1 MDADKELP
9 VVNRL
14 AKGHLMMK
22 EHELSYQELERRLTA
37 IVQTIPHPMSFVS
50 RDYRYLAVNDA
61 YGSFYEAPIE
71 DIVGR
76 KVADF
81 FGEPVFEET
90 IRPHLDRCLAGETVR
105 YESQFR
111 FPDDSVRWMAM
122 EYHPYRDEKGRVVG
136 VISHGLDITEQ
147 RDVEERLKKTLD
159 AATDGI
165 WYWHFP
171 SNQLTFGARYYTML
185 GYEPDEFP
193 PTFDNWLDLIHPDDR
208 DVALAVAQAYLRTKP
223 DLYQNDFRLR
233 TKEGKYRWIHS
244 RARVVERSA
253 EGEAIL
259 MIGNHED
266 ITERKRAEDALRQSE
281 ATLRAMFNAAPLAI
295 VMIDRN
301 GRILDANDNH
311 AARFELTRKE
321 MMGMCLWDVTPPSV
335 LLIRKR
341 RVERAFETG
350 RPVSG
355 EDRRGEVWNEYHI
368 HPALWNDRGE
378 VAAVIVTALDVTA
391 RRRGEEALAES
402 ERQKRLI
409 LNATSEMVAYYDL
422 DLRVIWANRA
432 SEASVGA
439 RPGGLV
445 GSHCYEIWAQK
456 DDACPNCPVVRARDT
471 RTPQE
476 TEQETPDGRVWHVRG
491 YPVIDEVGK
500 LVALAEF
507 GQDITER
514 KKAEEEKGRLEKQFL
529 QAQKMESVGRL
540 AGGVA
545 HDFNNMLSVIQGHV
559 DLALMDVDKDH
570 PSYADLQEI
579 QAAAKKST
587 NIVRQLLAF
596 ARKQI
601 IAPEVLDLNDQV
613 ADMLKML
620 RRLIG
625 EDMELIWKPGADVW
639 EVKMDPAQIDQ
650 ILVNLVV
657 NARDAILDVGQVV
670 IETENV
676 LLDQSYC
683 ATHSGSVP
691 GLYVRLMVSDTGCGM
706 DKETLQNIFDPFFTT
721 KEADK
726 GTGLGLATVYG
737 IVKQN
742 NGYIDVHSERGEG
755 TSFEIYLPRHE
766 AEPEDVEPGDA
777 ISTGLARGTETV
789 LLVEDNPFVLEM
801 GNRLLSHLGYRVLI
815 ANSAAEAVRAARE
828 FSDRIHLL
836 MTDVVMPGMNGRDLA
851 DRIQESRPE
860 TRCLYMSG
868 YTEDIIARQGVLEE
882 GVHFIQKPFSLD
894 DLSKKVREAIGQ

>member
-1 MDADKELP
+1 
-9 VVNRL
+9 
-14 AKGHLMMK
+14 
-22 EHELSYQELERRLTA
+22 
-37 IVQTIPHPMSFVS
+37 
-50 RDYRYLAVNDA
+50 
-61 YGSFYEAPIE
+61 
-71 DIVGR
+71 
-76 KVADF
+76 
-81 FGEPVFEET
+81 
-90 IRPHLDRCLAGETVR
+90 
-105 YESQFR
+105 
-111 FPDDSVRWMAM
+111 
-122 EYHPYRDEKGRVVG
+122 
-136 VISHGLDITEQ
+136 
-147 RDVEERLKKTLD
+147 
-159 AATDGI
+159 
-165 WYWHFP
+165 
-171 SNQLTFGARYYTML
+171 
-185 GYEPDEFP
+185 
-193 PTFDNWLDLIHPDDR
+193 
-208 DVALAVAQAYLRTKP
+208 
-223 DLYQNDFRLR
+223 
-233 TKEGKYRWIHS
+233 
-244 RARVVERSA
+244 
-253 EGEAIL
+253 
-259 MIGNHED
+259 
-266 ITERKRAEDALRQSE
+266 
-281 ATLRAMFNAAPLAI
+281 
-295 VMIDRN
+295 
-301 GRILDANDNH
+301 
-311 AARFELTRKE
+311 
-321 MMGMCLWDVTPPSV
+321 
-335 LLIRKR
+335 
-341 RVERAFETG
+341 
-350 RPVSG
+350 
-355 EDRRGEVWNEYHI
+355 
-368 HPALWNDRGE
+368 
-378 VAAVIVTALDVTA
+378 
-391 RRRGEEALAES
+391 
-402 ERQKRLI
+402 
-409 LNATSEMVAYYDL
+409 
-422 DLRVIWANRA
+422 
-432 SEASVGA
+432 
-439 RPGGLV
+439 
-445 GSHCYEIWAQK
+445 
-456 DDACPNCPVVRARDT
+456 
-471 RTPQE
+471 
-476 TEQETPDGRVWHVRG
+476 
-491 YPVIDEVGK
+491 
-500 LVALAEF
+500 
-507 GQDITER
+507 
-514 KKAEEEKGRLEKQFL
+514 
-529 QAQKMESVGRL
+529 
-540 AGGVA
+540 
-545 HDFNNMLSVIQGHV
+545 V

-815 ANSAAEAVRAARE
+815 ANSAAEAVRMARE